1 MVAAAVLDGDVA
13 VASDRNDIR
22 MRLTTEQ
29 LIRQEVETLYDLP
42 LHVDGRFLGNA
53 LSIAVH
59 KQDLALVKNVREK
72 MREYVIQ

>member
-1 MVAAAVLDGDVA
+1 
-13 VASDRNDIR
+13 